1 MTSVRWSDIRCTSV
15 GILSGHLFRRRYQVR
30 IQGSKQTGQIVDYQV
45 KTKLSSGEEV
55 DCVQLVNDLFYTR
68 DRDKQVEIVKK
79 LAEATNSLVPIMP
92 IGEKTAPFKVYNEK
106 LTYPED
112 PIAPEWYG
120 GANDRVWLRQI
131 KHGLMYFAD

>member
-1 MTSVRWSDIRCTSV
+1 MYIR

-30 IQGSKQTGQIVDYQV
+30 FKDPKQTGQIVDYQV

-79 LAEATNSLVPIMP
+79 LAEATNSLVTIMP
-92 IGEKTAPFKVYNEK
+92 IV
-106 LTYPED
+106 
-112 PIAPEWYG
+112 
-120 GANDRVWLRQI
+120 
-131 KHGLMYFAD
+131 